1 MRTRTTLFN
10 RVLSLA
16 LAICMIALMVPTGIL
31 PRANAAGGDSIIA
44 DADTI
49 DVWKHHFGED
59 KLSTEHAGGIWTD
72 KSVFT
77 SATNPFSGI
86 AIERA
91 ERNFLISLSALA
103 SNKSITGYS
112 HIPTDTI
119 LILDISNSMITAG
132 AVDELVAATNDAITR
147 LLALNNYN
155 RVGVVLY
162 SSQSNSTHD
171 IVEVVTGTDR
181 WGREQTENINTSRTI
196 LLPLDRYTATDT
208 YLNLSISSNRGDTT
222 YTISIDSGVKNSGNI
237 AVSDTSTVSGGTFI
251 QAGLDAAMDMLL
263 AVEDTTIEGE
273 GFQAGTK
280 RMPVMVLMSD
290 GAPTWATTTYA
301 DVLEDDVGNGSDATN
316 INAFLTQLTAAFAKA
331 KVEEHY
337 DNDMLLYTLG
347 LGVGSSEQAISVL
360 DPVKSN
366 STINGWWRT
375 FLAGSG
381 NVALTT
387 GSGRNQQTY
396 YVSTNS
402 YITEASQQQYAT
414 EYFEADNA
422 AQLNSA
428 FGSIVSQIILQSLY
442 YPTLSS
448 AGQYDIGGYIEFI
461 DDLGEYM
468 DVIQVEG
475 IQLGDTLF
483 TGAELSKNFVSDNSA
498 FGTLDNP
505 TALGDEFVWAIQAR
519 FGIENVQDARDLIQL
534 AFNHG
539 QLSYNTA
546 TGEFS
551 NYIGWYADASGK
563 YISFYNEG
571 TTTAP
576 ANAVYTMKSYG
587 MLGEVK
593 DGYRDTDMMYITIQ
607 VREEIATVKLAVVWK
622 IPASLIPVVSYNIS
636 LKGDSIE
643 NATDITM
650 TVDSADPIRLIYE
663 VGLRSD
669 INALNISEKITA
681 ADLAANADSVMRN
694 SDGSFSFLTN
704 RYDLDAFNDRNHE
717 SNPVKPTTAVNAI
730 AFFEPSIENERYY
743 YTENSTVYIK
753 SGSDYT
759 KYTGTAAPDPNGEY
773 YRAYTVFTIVNTATG
788 EAVISTKYERIS
800 SASLKAVQ
808 LNNNGSWYIPKGTIL
823 RLIETDNHIKD
834 TNTTGTL
841 EYAFYPSVEHGEGT
855 YYYVDMIL
863 GNNGKLTMTPATG
876 LKISKAVDETMTG
889 TTETFT
895 FTITA
900 PGVSGNYPF
909 VHYAPNGTQISPVN
923 SVVLFN
929 NGVAHVTLN
938 AGESI
943 YIADLPT
950 GSYTVTENT
959 TGKVYKIKSINGT
972 EGLKQI
978 TLNVASQK
986 IEEANFVNTL
996 KTVDDLSG
1004 NLVIS
1009 KTVSSPS
1016 NTHPA
1021 LADKDFLFEITLSDA
1036 SGAPVSGT
1044 YNTSSGQITVTGG
1057 KATISLKAGASLAIY
1072 TIPAG
1077 TKVTAVELL
1086 TSLPG
1091 FKVNGENP
1099 KTTIIGEGTTSTLAF
1114 VNDYEPADGTAQIAL
1129 TGTKYLTGRDW
1140 LDTDAFT
1147 VQLQTLTNGNWTTI
1161 GQATLTKSAQTYD
1174 LSSLLPTTFAT
1185 IGTTH
1190 YRILEIAGD
1199 STIGITYDTGIGY
1212 FDIVVSDTGM
1222 SGKLDVAVVSNTGNN
1237 KAAITGSGSN
1247 WNVVA
1252 DFGNSYK
1259 ATGSD
1264 KVTITIGKELTTDDS
1279 SITAAGFTFGLYN
1292 ENGVLVATSTPTVL
1306 GSASNVGSAT
1316 LQLTYGAN
1324 FVGRTM
1330 TYTLKEIHGTD
1341 PHMIYSTQK
1350 YTVTVTIEDLLDG
1363 RIEASYTITDESGTA
1378 VTTPS
1383 FTNTYDLDAVTVPI
1397 SGIKHLTGRN
1407 LNAGEFSFQLFNAD
1421 SAGNI
1426 LGSALQTVTNGAN
1439 GVFTFR
1445 ELEFNTTGQYHYVVK
1460 EVTGQLGG
1468 ITYNTDRYLVTIDV
1482 ANDHAGSLTATTTV
1496 TNLDDPSSTA
1506 GLVIE
1511 NAYNVSGTTQQVSID
1526 ISKLIATNSGVT
1538 GISKAGYTFALF
1550 DSTGAQ
1556 VGNTV
1561 TTDAN
1566 GKATIQL
1573 PVFTAGQVQPG
1584 AIINFTLAEIQGNI
1598 PGISYSQ
1605 EVYNISVE
1613 IIDDLDGTISA
1624 KVIMRKD
1631 GTYHEVT
1638 EAQFTNTYDPE
1649 DTTVTISG
1657 NKKLTGREL
1666 QAGEFTFGLFK
1677 ADASF
1682 ATTSSTPMLLATN
1695 NADGTFTF
1703 TETAAKEL
1711 TFSAVGKYYFVV
1723 LEKNGGQILD
1733 GITYASNIY
1742 HITVEVTDSDIDGQL
1757 EHTVLVN
1764 GSTTTQISYENFYN
1778 VSTTGATLTGTKV
1791 LDGRDLKANE
1801 FNFLLY
1807 ALDSAPQMQA
1817 GKPVIPAGLTPVSQS
1832 NDASGSFSFTLA
1844 FPAAGDYYYLIVE
1857 EDNNVDRVE
1866 YDTNSY
1872 SVYYKVTD
1880 NGDGTLNVSAP
1891 VITKLTT
1898 HESANSV
1905 TFTNI
1910 YTPVEVT
1917 VTIGGH
1923 KDLTGRDMVADEFQ
1937 FGLYDADN
1945 ATGDPLLIAK
1955 NDINGDF
1962 SFAETALKELTF
1974 TATGTYKFI
1983 VKEVNAGKTVNG
1995 VTYDDT
2001 DYEVIITVT
2010 NNKATGML
2018 EYTMTVDGSATTP
2031 INFTNTYAA
2040 VGTGATLTGTKVL
2053 DGRDLTDGEF
2063 TFLLY
2068 ALDSAPQLQ
2077 DGKPVIPAG
2086 LTPVSKSNDASG
2098 SFSFTLDF
2106 PTAGDYFYLIIEED
2120 TNADRVTYD
2129 TTVYAVY
2136 YKVEDMLDGTL
2147 KVSDPAITKLVT
2159 SETAGSVS
2167 FTNIYTPKP
2176 DDITV
2181 DIGIT
2186 KLVKTPDTI
2195 TAGSISPA
2203 GFKFKLETLG
2213 VDGYVELVS
2222 DGSGKAVH
2230 TLNFTEDDIGKE
2242 FIYKV
2247 TEINDGKA
2255 NFKYSED
2262 VYSIVITVSLD
2273 AATNKLVAAISQN
2286 GEAAEAVNAVFM
2298 NTYTPPVIT
2307 PPADTADDTPLALL
2321 AMLMFFSASAMI
2333 VMLMPSRK
2341 KARKAN

>member
-44 DADTI
+44 DAGTI

-77 SATNPFSGI
+77 SAANPFSGI

-91 ERNFLISLSALA
+91 DRNFLISLSALA

-132 AVDELVAATNDAITR
+132 AVDELVSATNDAITR

-196 LLPLDRYTATDT
+196 LLPLDRYTTTDT
-208 YLNLSISSNRGDTT
+208 YLNLSTSSNRGDTT

-366 STINGWWRT
+366 STINGWWQT

-387 GSGRNQQTY
+387 GSGKNQQTY
-396 YVSTNS
+396 YVSTNF

-468 DVIQVEG
+468 EVIQVEG

-483 TGAELSKNFVSDNSA
+483 TGAELSKNFVSSNSA
-498 FGTLDNP
+498 FGTPSNP
-505 TALGDEFVWAIQAR
+505 TALGDEFVWAVQTR
-519 FGIENVQDARDLIQL
+519 FGIDNVQAARDLIQL

-539 QLSYNTA
+539 QLSYNAA

-551 NYIGWYADASGK
+551 NYIGWYADAAGK
-563 YISFYNEG
+563 YISFCNEG

-576 ANAVYTMKSYG
+576 ANAAYTVKSYG

-593 DGYRDTDMMYITIQ
+593 DGHRDTDMMYITIQ
-607 VREEIATVKLAVVWK
+607 VREEIATGKLAVVWK

-650 TVDSADPIRLIYE
+650 TVDNADPIRLIYE

-669 INALNISEKITA
+669 INALNISENITA
-681 ADLAANADSVMRN
+681 ADLTANADSVMRN

-717 SNPVKPTTAVNAI
+717 SNPVKPTTAANAI

-808 LNNNGSWYIPKGTIL
+808 LNNGNWYIPKGTIL

-855 YYYVDMIL
+855 HYYVDMIL

-943 YIADLPT
+943 YIVDLPT

-986 IEEANFVNTL
+986 IEEASFVNTL
-996 KTVDDLSG
+996 KTEDDLSG

-1016 NTHPA
+1016 NIHPA
-1021 LADKDFLFEITLSDA
+1021 LAGKDFLFEITLSDA
-1036 SGAPVSGT
+1036 SGVPVSGT

-1147 VQLQTLTNGNWTTI
+1147 VQLQALSNGNWTTI

-1190 YRILEIAGD
+1190 YRILEVAGD

-1222 SGKLDVAVVSNTGNN
+1222 SGKLDVAVVSSASNN
-1237 KAAITGSGSN
+1237 KAVVTGSGN
-1247 WNVVA
+1247 DWNVVA

-1264 KVTITIGKELTTDDS
+1264 DITITIGKELTTDDS
-1279 SITAAGFTFGLYN
+1279 SITAEGFTFGLYN

-1306 GSASNVGSAT
+1306 GASSTVGTAA
-1316 LQLTYGAN
+1316 LKLTYGAN

-1330 TYTLKEIHGTD
+1330 TYTLKEIQGTD
-1341 PHMIYSTQK
+1341 PHMIYSTQE
-1350 YTVTVTIEDLLDG
+1350 YTVTVTIRDLLDG
-1363 RIEASYTITDESGTA
+1363 RIDATYTITDENGAA
-1378 VTTPS
+1378 VAAPS
-1383 FTNTYDLDAVTVPI
+1383 FTNKYDLTAVTVPI
-1397 SGIKHLTGRN
+1397 SGIKHLSGRN
-1407 LNAGEFSFQLFNAD
+1407 LQAGEFSFQMFKAD
-1421 SAGNI
+1421 ANGNI
-1426 LGSALQTVTNGAN
+1426 QGGALQAVTNGDN

-1445 ELEFNTTGQYHYVVK
+1445 ELEFHATGVYYYVVK
-1460 EVTGQLGG
+1460 EVPGQLGG
-1468 ITYNTDRYLVTIDV
+1468 VTYNNDRYLVTIAV
-1482 ANDHAGSLTATTTV
+1482 TNDQAGSLAATTQV
-1496 TNLDDPSSTA
+1496 TNLDDPTSTA
-1506 GLVIE
+1506 GLIIE
-1511 NAYNVSGTTQQVSID
+1511 NTYNVSGTTQQVSIE
-1526 ISKLIATNSGVT
+1526 ISKLITTNSSVT
-1538 GISKAGYTFALF
+1538 GISKAGYSFALF

-1556 VGNTV
+1556 VGNAV

-1566 GKATIQL
+1566 GKATVQL

-1584 AIINFTLAEIQGNI
+1584 DIISFTLTEIQGNI

-1624 KVIMRKD
+1624 KVIMHKD

-1657 NKKLTGREL
+1657 NKTLTGRDL

-1682 ATTSSTPMLLATN
+1682 ATTSSTPLLLATN

-1807 ALDSAPQMQA
+1807 ALDSAPQMQD
-1817 GKPVIPAGLTPVSQS
+1817 GKPVIPAGITPVSKS
-1832 NDASGSFSFTLA
+1832 NDAGGSFSFTLA

-1880 NGDGTLNVSAP
+1880 NGDGTLNVSDP

-1898 HESANSV
+1898 NESVNSV

-1910 YTPVEVT
+1910 YSPVEVT

-1945 ATGDPLLIAK
+1945 ATGDPLLVAK

-2040 VGTGATLTGTKVL
+2040 VGTGTTLTGTKVL

-2086 LTPVSKSNDASG
+2086 ITPVYKSNDASG

-2181 DIGIT
+2181 DINIT

-2195 TAGSISPA
+2195 TAGSISPE
-2203 GFKFKLETLG
+2203 GFKFKLEALG

>member
-44 DADTI
+44 DAGTI
-49 DVWKHHFGED
+49 DAWKHHFGEG

-91 ERNFLISLSALA
+91 DRNFLISLSALA

-196 LLPLDRYTATDT
+196 LLPLDRYTASGDF
-208 YLNLSISSNRGDTT
+208 LNLSVTSNWGGST
-222 YTISIDSGVKNSGNI
+222 YTIRIASGVENSDGPI
-237 AVSDTSTVSGGTFI
+237 SDTSTVAGGTFI

-468 DVIQVEG
+468 EVIQIEG

-483 TGAELSKNFVSDNSA
+483 TGAELSKNFVSSNSA

-607 VREEIATVKLAVVWK
+607 VREEISTGKLAVVWK
-622 IPASLIPVVSYNIS
+622 VPASLIPVVSYNIS

-681 ADLAANADSVMRN
+681 ADLTANADSVLRN
-694 SDGSFSFLTN
+694 NDGSFSFLTN

-753 SGSDYT
+753 SGTDYT

-800 SASLKAVQ
+800 PTSLKAAQ
-808 LNNNGSWYIPKGTIL
+808 LNGSGSWYIPKGTIL

-876 LKISKAVDETMTG
+876 LKLSKAVDETMTG
-889 TTETFT
+889 TTESFT

-900 PGVSGNYPF
+900 NGVSGSYPF
-909 VHYAPNGTQISPVN
+909 VHYAANGTQISPDG

-943 YIADLPT
+943 YIVDLPT
-950 GSYTVTENT
+950 GSYTVTEET

-1021 LADKDFLFEITLSDA
+1021 LAGKDFLFEITLSDA

-1114 VNDYEPADGTAQIAL
+1114 VNDYEPADGTAQITL

-1147 VQLQTLTNGNWTTI
+1147 VQLQTLTNGNWNTL

-1190 YRILEIAGD
+1190 YRILEVAGS
-1199 STIGITYDTGIGY
+1199 STNGITYDNGIGY

-1566 GKATIQL
+1566 GKATVQL

-2001 DYEVIITVT
+2001 EYEVIITVT

-2053 DGRDLTDGEF
+2053 DGRDLKANEF
-2063 TFLLY
+2063 NFLLY
-2068 ALDSAPQLQ
+2068 ALDSAPQMQ

-2086 LTPVSKSNDASG
+2086 LTPVSQSNDASG

-2181 DIGIT
+2181 DINIT

>member
-44 DADTI
+44 DAGTI

-91 ERNFLISLSALA
+91 DRNFLISLSALA

-132 AVDELVAATNDAITR
+132 AVDELVSATNDAITR

-196 LLPLDRYTATDT
+196 LLPLDRYTTTDT
-208 YLNLSISSNRGDTT
+208 YLNLSTSSNRGDTT

-366 STINGWWRT
+366 STINGWWQT

-387 GSGRNQQTY
+387 GSGKNQQTD

-468 DVIQVEG
+468 EVIQVEG

-483 TGAELSKNFVSDNSA
+483 TGAELSKNFVSSNSA
-498 FGTLDNP
+498 FGTPSNP
-505 TALGDEFVWAIQAR
+505 TALGDEFVWAVQTR
-519 FGIENVQDARDLIQL
+519 FGIDNVQAARDLIQL

-539 QLSYNTA
+539 QLSYNAA

-551 NYIGWYADASGK
+551 NYIGWYADAAGK

-576 ANAVYTMKSYG
+576 ANAAYTVKSYG

-593 DGYRDTDMMYITIQ
+593 DGHRDTDMMYITIQ
-607 VREEIATVKLAVVWK
+607 VREEIATGKLAVVWK

-650 TVDSADPIRLIYE
+650 TVDNADPIRLIYE

-681 ADLAANADSVMRN
+681 ADLTANADSVMRN

-717 SNPVKPTTAVNAI
+717 SNPVKPTTAANAI

-808 LNNNGSWYIPKGTIL
+808 LNNGSWYIPKGTIL

-855 YYYVDMIL
+855 HYYVDMIL

-943 YIADLPT
+943 YIVDLPT

-986 IEEANFVNTL
+986 IEEASFVNTL
-996 KTVDDLSG
+996 KTEDDLSG

-1016 NTHPA
+1016 DTHPA
-1021 LADKDFLFEITLSDA
+1021 LAGKDFLFEITLSDA

-1044 YNTSSGQITVTGG
+1044 YNTSSGQITVIGG

-1114 VNDYEPADGTAQIAL
+1114 VNDYEPADGTAQITL
-1129 TGTKYLTGRDW
+1129 TGTKHLTGRDW

-1147 VQLQTLTNGNWTTI
+1147 VQLQALTNGNWTTI

-1190 YRILEIAGD
+1190 YRILEVTGD

-1222 SGKLDVAVVSNTGNN
+1222 SGKLDVAVVSSASNN
-1237 KAAITGSGSN
+1237 KAVVTGSGN
-1247 WNVVA
+1247 DWNVVA

-1264 KVTITIGKELTTDDS
+1264 DITITIGKELTTADS
-1279 SITAAGFTFGLYN
+1279 SITAEGFTFGLYN

-1306 GSASNVGSAT
+1306 GASSTVGTAA
-1316 LQLTYGAN
+1316 LKLTYGAN

-1330 TYTLKEIHGTD
+1330 TYTLKEIQGTD
-1341 PHMIYSTQK
+1341 PHMIYSTQE
-1350 YTVTVTIEDLLDG
+1350 YTVTVTIRDLLDG
-1363 RIEASYTITDESGTA
+1363 RIDATYTITDENGAA
-1378 VTTPS
+1378 VAAPS
-1383 FTNTYDLDAVTVPI
+1383 FTNKYDLTAVTVPI
-1397 SGIKHLTGRN
+1397 SGIKRLSGRN
-1407 LNAGEFSFQLFNAD
+1407 LQAGEFSFQMFKAD
-1421 SAGNI
+1421 ANGNI
-1426 LGSALQTVTNGAN
+1426 QGGALQAVTNGDN

-1445 ELEFNTTGQYHYVVK
+1445 ELEFHATGVYYYVVK
-1460 EVTGQLGG
+1460 EVPGQLGG
-1468 ITYNTDRYLVTIDV
+1468 VTYNNDRYLVTIAV
-1482 ANDHAGSLTATTTV
+1482 TNDQAGSLAATTQV
-1496 TNLDDPSSTA
+1496 TNLDDPTSTA
-1506 GLVIE
+1506 GLIIE
-1511 NAYNVSGTTQQVSID
+1511 NTYNVSGTTQQVSIE
-1526 ISKLIATNSGVT
+1526 ISKLITTNSSVT
-1538 GISKAGYTFALF
+1538 GISKAGYSFALF

-1556 VGNTV
+1556 VGNAV

-1566 GKATIQL
+1566 GKAMIQL

-1584 AIINFTLAEIQGNI
+1584 DIISFTLTEIQGNI

-1624 KVIMRKD
+1624 KVIMHKD

-1657 NKKLTGREL
+1657 NKTLTGRDL

-1682 ATTSSTPMLLATN
+1682 ATTSSTPLLLATN

-1817 GKPVIPAGLTPVSQS
+1817 GKPVIPADLTPVSQS

-1898 HESANSV
+1898 NESANSV

-2040 VGTGATLTGTKVL
+2040 VGTGTTLTGTKVL

-2077 DGKPVIPAG
+2077 DGKPVLPAG
-2086 LTPVSKSNDASG
+2086 ITPVSKSNDASG

-2181 DIGIT
+2181 DINIT